1 MACYI
6 STRNSRYYAVLE
18 SEFGRVAAVTAAN
31 RFSGVWLNVM
41 QRWEEPRRRDKTGTR
56 TFQGVAGRLRKH
68 TAFALTTYLYAR
80 EAPTGLPR
88 CGPLVECALGSAPR
102 VTPEGLPVTQVQG
115 TLAVFGAAHGLRPG
129 DAITFGGD
137 LRFVTACP
145 DPLRAW
151 LSAPLTGSAGMAAG
165 GAVSYRPAAK
175 LPSASLYEYWT
186 PESAVQR
193 ILRGCVVDELEL
205 ELNGDFHQLTF
216 RGEAVE
222 VVDSASFE
230 PGQGGLSSFPAEP
243 ELQPLMELP
252 VPGHLGQVWIG
263 NSGTMLGTVASA
275 RIRIRNHVE
284 MRWRDFGLLAPR
296 CAAPGD
302 REVRIDLEIY
312 SSDNEV
318 CEAIH
323 ASADRREPMALM
335 VQMGETPGAMC
346 GIHVANFVPSPPEF
360 LDGEERLRWRLRG
373 CQAQGFQDDEIYL
386 SFG

>member
-6 STRNSRYYAVLE
+6 STRNSRYYAALE
-18 SEFGRVAAVTAAN
+18 EEFGQVAAVTAAH
-31 RFSGVWLNVM
+31 RFGGVWLDVT
-41 QRWEEPRRRDKTGTR
+41 QRWEEPRRRDKTGSR
-56 TFQGVAGRLRKH
+56 TFQGLAGRLRKH
-68 TAFALTTYLYAR
+68 TAFTLTTYLYAR
-80 EAPTGLPR
+80 ESPTALPR
-88 CGPLVECALGSAPR
+88 CGALVECALGGAPR
-102 VTPEGLPVTQVQG
+102 VSPDGLPLVQAQG
-115 TLAVFGAAHGLRPG
+115 SLAVFGAAHGLEPG

-145 DPLRAW
+145 DPLTAW
-151 LSAPLTGSAGMAAG
+151 LSAPLTSAAGTTAG

-175 LPSASLYEYWT
+175 LPSATLYEYWT
-186 PESAVQR
+186 PASAVQR

-205 ELNGDFHQLTF
+205 VLNGDFHELTF
-216 RGEAVE
+216 RGAAAGML
-222 VVDSASFE
+222 DSAGFE
-230 PGQGGLSSFPAEP
+230 PGEGGLVSFPAEP
-243 ELQPLMELP
+243 SVQPLMELP

-263 NSGTMLGTVASA
+263 GTPLGTLASA

-302 REVRIDLEIY
+302 REVLIDLEIY
-312 SSDNEV
+312 SSDNEA
-318 CEAIH
+318 CEGIH

-335 VQMGETPGAMC
+335 VQMGEVPGAMC

-373 CQAQGFQDDEIYL
+373 CHAQGFHDDEIYL
-386 SFG
+386 AFG

>member
-6 STRNSRYYAVLE
+6 STRNSRYYASLE
-18 SEFGRVAAVTAAN
+18 SEFGRVAAPAAAQ
-31 RFSGVWLNVM
+31 RFSGVWLDVM
-41 QRWEEPRRRDKTGTR
+41 QEWEEPRRRDKTGTR

-68 TAFALTTYLYAR
+68 TAFTLTTYLYAR
-80 EAPTGLPR
+80 EAPTAPPR
-88 CGPLVECALGSAPR
+88 CGALVECALGSAPR
-102 VTPEGLPVTQVQG
+102 VTPDGLAVVQVQG
-115 TLAVFGAAHGLRPG
+115 MLARFATAHGLEPG

-145 DPLRAW
+145 DPLTAW
-151 LSAPLTGSAGMAAG
+151 LSAPLTGTAGTTAG

-186 PESAVQR
+186 PASAVQR

-205 ELNGDFHQLTF
+205 ELNGDFHELRF
-216 RGEAVE
+216 RGAAAGLI
-222 VVDSASFE
+222 DSASFE
-230 PGQGGLSSFPAEP
+230 PGDGGLTSFPAEP
-243 ELQPLMELP
+243 EVQPLMELP
-252 VPGHLGQVWIG
+252 VPGHLGRIWIG
-263 NSGTMLGTVASA
+263 ADGAELGTVASA

-296 CAAPGD
+296 CAAAGD
-302 REVRIDLEIY
+302 REVLIDLEIY

-323 ASADRREPMALM
+323 ASADRREPLALM
-335 VQMGETPGAMC
+335 VQMGEAPGAMC

-373 CQAQGFQDDEIYL
+373 CRAQGFRDDEIYL
-386 SFG
+386 AFG